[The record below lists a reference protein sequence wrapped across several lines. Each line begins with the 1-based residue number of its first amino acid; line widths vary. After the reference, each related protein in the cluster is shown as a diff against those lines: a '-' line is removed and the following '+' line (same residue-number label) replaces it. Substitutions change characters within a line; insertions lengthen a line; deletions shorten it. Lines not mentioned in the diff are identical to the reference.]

1 MRPLLS
7 ESPALPRRRRPLAGW
22 HVLAGMVAF
31 FTTVVSVNGAM
42 IYSAISTYS
51 GVVATEP
58 YRKGLHYN
66 DRVRADEIQQRMGW
80 AHRLTVE
87 RDGRVELAITDADGL
102 PVRDLDVRLVI
113 GRPTTNRQDVVV
125 ALATAPSGHYVARI
139 GTLAPGLWIAA
150 IEAQMSQVG
159 PEPVYR
165 ARRRIWMAP

>member
-1 MRPLLS
+1 VLSPFS
-7 ESPALPRRRRPLAGW
+7 ESLPRPHRQLAGW

-31 FTTVVSVNGAM
+31 FGTVVCVNGAM

-80 AHRLTVE
+80 AYRLTIE
-87 RDGRVELAITDADGL
+87 RDGQVEVAISATDAF
-102 PVRDLDVRLVI
+102 PVRGLDVRLAI
-113 GRPTTNRQDVVV
+113 GRPTTNRHDVVV
-125 ALATAPSGHYVARI
+125 TLAPSPSGHYGARI
-139 GTLAPGLWIAA
+139 DTLRPGLWIAT
-150 IEAQMSQVG
+150 IEARMSHAG
-159 PEPVYR
+159 SKPVFR